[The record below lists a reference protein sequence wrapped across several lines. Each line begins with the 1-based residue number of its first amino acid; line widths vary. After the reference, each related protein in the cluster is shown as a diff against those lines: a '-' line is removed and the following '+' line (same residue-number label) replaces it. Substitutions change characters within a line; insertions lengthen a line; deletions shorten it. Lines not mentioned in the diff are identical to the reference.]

1 MKLDPQQQVLLL
13 ELATTQ
19 RLHESSGKAPE
30 SPEQA
35 ELTKATNTLA
45 RQHSATHAAQR
56 AVDDMEREILRIQA
70 DEARLRSRIAD
81 NKKQLMAATDPSTRK
96 DLNKDLYTT
105 KSRLN
110 DLLSELAEAH
120 NEIHALRNNLDLA
133 NQRLADAEQAFD
145 VAQAAKDAAPA
156 APTAADREHR
166 MAEIR
171 QSLPA
176 DVVAAYDAQRNE
188 NSVGVAAF
196 NGRSCG
202 GCFIILPA
210 GDIAAIRGAA
220 ADELPQCPDC
230 GSYLVR
236 T

>member
-35 ELTKATNTLA
+35 ELTKATNALA
-45 RQHSATHAAQR
+45 RQRSATHAAQR

-120 NEIHALRNNLDLA
+120 NEIHALRTNRDL
-133 NQRLADAEQAFD
+133 
-145 VAQAAKDAAPA
+145 AQAAKDAAPA
-156 APTAADREHR
+156 TPTAADREHR

-176 DVVAAYDAQRNE
+176 DIIAAYDAQRSE

-210 GDIAAIRGAA
+210 GDIAAIRTAA

>member
-1 MKLDPQQQVLLL
+1 MQ
-13 ELATTQ
+13 E
-19 RLHESSGKAPE
+19 
-30 SPEQA
+30 
-35 ELTKATNTLA
+35 
-45 RQHSATHAAQR
+45 
-56 AVDDMEREILRIQA
+56 
-70 DEARLRSRIAD
+70 
-81 NKKQLMAATDPSTRK
+81 
-96 DLNKDLYTT
+96 YTGGFC
-105 KSRLN
+105 RLN
-110 DLLSELAEAH
+110 DLPSELAEAH

>member
-1 MKLDPQQQVLLL
+1 
-13 ELATTQ
+13 
-19 RLHESSGKAPE
+19 
-30 SPEQA
+30 
-35 ELTKATNTLA
+35 
-45 RQHSATHAAQR
+45 
-56 AVDDMEREILRIQA
+56 MEREILRIQS

-120 NEIHALRNNLDLA
+120 NEIHALRNNRDLA
-133 NQRLADAEQAFD
+133 NQRLAEAEQVFD

-156 APTAADREHR
+156 TPTAADREHR

-176 DVVAAYDAQRNE
+176 DIIAAYDAQRSE

-210 GDIAAIRGAA
+210 GDIAAIRTAA

>member
-13 ELATTQ
+13 ELAATQ

-35 ELTKATNTLA
+35 ELTKATNALA
-45 RQHSATHAAQR
+45 RQRSATHAAQR

-70 DEARLRSRIAD
+70 DEARLR
-81 NKKQLMAATDPSTRK
+81 MAATDPSTRK

-145 VAQAAKDAAPA
+145 AAQAAKDAAPA
-156 APTAADREHR
+156 VPTAADREHR

-176 DVVAAYDAQRNE
+176 DIIAAYDAQRNE

>member
-19 RLHESSGKAPE
+19 RLHESSGKASE

-35 ELTKATNTLA
+35 ELTKATNALA
-45 RQHSATHAAQR
+45 RQRSATHAAQR
-56 AVDDMEREILRIQA
+56 AVDDMEREILRIQS

-81 NKKQLMAATDPSTRK
+81 NKKQLMAATDPSTR
-96 DLNKDLYTT
+96 KDLYTT

-120 NEIHALRNNLDLA
+120 NEIHALRNNRDLA
-133 NQRLADAEQAFD
+133 NQRLAEAEQAFD

-176 DVVAAYDAQRNE
+176 DIIAAYDAQRKE

-210 GDIAAIRGAA
+210 GDIAAIRTAA
-220 ADELPQCPDC
+220 TDELPQCPDC